1 MFSDF
6 IFILGFFCKSVLEIF
21 SKKVLLKEVIL
32 GIFLGYYI
40 PKFHTSS
47 FPVCADA
54 RSLTQPSEEILSSS
68 PAMPST
74 PMERAEGSSNSLY
87 KVFLQKT
94 ANPYFFYLN
103 TELRNK
109 KYVNNLMRKG
119 YLTRY

>member
-1 MFSDF
+1 M
-6 IFILGFFCKSVLEIF
+6 
-21 SKKVLLKEVIL
+21 

-47 FPVCADA
+47 FPACADA

-87 KVFLQKT
+87 KVFLQTT

-103 TELRNK
+103 KELRGEK
-109 KYVNNLMRKG
+109 KYVNNPMRKG

>member
-21 SKKVLLKEVIL
+21 SLKKVLLKEVIM

-68 PAMPST
+68 PAMP
-74 PMERAEGSSNSLY
+74 
-87 KVFLQKT
+87 
-94 ANPYFFYLN
+94 
-103 TELRNK
+103 
-109 KYVNNLMRKG
+109 
-119 YLTRY
+119 